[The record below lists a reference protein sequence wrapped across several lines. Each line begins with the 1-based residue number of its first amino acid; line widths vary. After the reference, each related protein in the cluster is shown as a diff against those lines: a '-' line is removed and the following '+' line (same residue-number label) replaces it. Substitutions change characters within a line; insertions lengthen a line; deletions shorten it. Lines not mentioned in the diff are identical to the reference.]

1 MKICGL
7 QKTTLLDF
15 PGHIAAT
22 IFLGGCNFRCP
33 YCHNSSLLK
42 NDVTALYSMKEVLSF
57 LEKRT
62 SVLEG
67 VCITGG
73 EPTLQPDLM
82 LLITEIRK
90 MGYLIKLDTNG
101 YFPSRLKELCSL
113 GLLDYVAMDIK
124 SSRERYKEAV
134 GISALDISLIDESVS
149 FLMENPVSYE
159 FRTTVVK
166 GLHRQEDFISI
177 GRWLKGCS
185 KYYLQ
190 NYVDSKQVLSPG
202 FTSFSKEELLTFS
215 ELLYPFIPAT
225 FLRGMDY

>member
-1 MKICGL
+1 
-7 QKTTLLDF
+7 
-15 PGHIAAT
+15 
-22 IFLGGCNFRCP
+22 
-33 YCHNSSLLK
+33 
-42 NDVTALYSMKEVLSF
+42 MKEVLSF

-101 YFPSRLKELCSL
+101 YFPSLLKELCSL
-113 GLLDYVAMDIK
+113 ELLDYVAMDIK